1 MKPQYSRIATSLLT
15 LALALVLGAC
25 GRSGHA
31 TSDLAGPGRHG
42 AGTQVVAG
50 CPTLVANTLATA
62 DAVNIESASVPQLRL
77 NRLRIMSIGD
87 IAVPTIQSMGPC
99 AAADIPTINFIGG
112 HANVFVS
119 GSTNSI
125 TTSGNRLTFGALTFA
140 GNSVAPGTVAASDA
154 EGNVLQIVWPQ
165 LAGVGVSSPRLI
177 VQLARWNTAMTPP
190 GTTLDV
196 SFDFTVSQDGVQQSI
211 KGQVANVPL
220 DGSAVTPNGGSIA
233 PCPASLGAGGAVVDQ
248 LSGIA
253 QFRTNKRLR
262 FEMHG
267 DVPSGAIHASGA
279 CAAADAPTIHYTG
292 GMGNFFRAGTTT
304 SVTATGGPLTFGPLL
319 VPITLEPGVV
329 LNIAPGG
336 DLLEIIWPGMA
347 GLPPGPPILRFQV
360 SRWNPWIQTG
370 RKIDVEMRFDAIGP
384 DGQPASFSCSAKNI
398 DIPQAR

>member
-1 MKPQYSRIATSLLT
+1 MKPSYPRIAVSLL
-15 LALALVLGAC
+15 ALTFVIGLGAC
-25 GRSGHA
+25 GRSQHV
-31 TSDLAGPGRHG
+31 SDDIAGPGRHG

-62 DAVNIESASVPQLRL
+62 DAVNIESASVPQLRA

-220 DGSAVTPNGGSIA
+220 DGSAVTPGGGSIA
-233 PCPASLGAGGAVVDQ
+233 PCPTTLGAGGAVVDQ
-248 LSGIA
+248 LSGIV
-253 QFRTNKRLR
+253 QFRSNRLR
-262 FEMHG
+262 FEQHG
-267 DVPSGAIHASGA
+267 DVAGGTIHASGA
-279 CAAADAPTIHYTG
+279 CAAAAAPTIRYNG
-292 GMGNFFRAGTTT
+292 GSGNMFRAGTNI
-304 SVTATGGPLTFGPLL
+304 SVTATGNPITFGPLL

-329 LNIAPGG
+329 LNIDAAGNV
-336 DLLEIIWPGMA
+336 LEIIWPGLA
-347 GLPPGPPILRFQV
+347 GLPPGPPILRFQQT
-360 SRWNPWIQTG
+360 RWNAWLQTG
-370 RKIDVEMRFDAIGP
+370 RMVDYSMRFDAVGP
-384 DGQPASFSCSAKNI
+384 DGLPASFTVAAKNVV
-398 DIPQAR
+398 IPQMR